1 MKVRQRKKQRLGHEE
16 RRAQIIN
23 VASNLFAEKGFTGAR
38 TKEIAELAGVSEA
51 LIFKYFRNKEELYKA
66 ALHDLFVSLAFQYNV
81 DELLRMGDDF
91 VVLRTLAFDLIKH
104 KTEDP
109 KAVRLA
115 IFDALDDGQNPYG
128 VIHRPEEVGLKA
140 PHELVAAYIQKRIE
154 DGDFKKINAQI
165 AAQLFIIQVVFMYV
179 LSKKLSISGP
189 ALLVSDEETVD
200 TLVNIFLNGIKV

>member
-1 MKVRQRKKQRLGHEE
+1 MKRGRIKKKRFSHEQRRKH
-16 RRAQIIN
+16 IIS
-23 VASNLFAEKGFTGAR
+23 VASNLFAEKGFNGVR

-51 LIFKYFRNKEELYKA
+51 LVFKHFRNKEELYKA
-66 ALHDLFVSLAFQYNV
+66 ALHNLFVSLAFPYTI
-81 DELLRMGDDF
+81 DDLLEMDDDF
-91 VVLRTLAFDLIKH
+91 VAFRTLAFDLIKH

-128 VIHRPEEVGLKA
+128 MIHRPEAVKA
-140 PHELVAAYIQKRIE
+140 PHDLIARYIQRRMD
-154 DGDFKKINAQI
+154 DGKFKKINPQI

-189 ALLVSDEETVD
+189 ALLVPDEEVVD
-200 TLVNIFLNGIKV
+200 TLVSIFLNGIKA